1 MNAAP
6 GQRYPRLS
14 PETVARIS
22 THGRS
27 GVFDGGEYLYE
38 VGDRDVDFFVV
49 LDGAVDILESDG
61 RGGHILITTH
71 DAGQFTGE
79 LNLLAGRAVLVCARA
94 QRRTRVLRFTQFGFR
109 NLVRAEPD
117 VGEII
122 LRAFVLRRVWLR
134 EHVSGST
141 IIVGAAQSACTLRIQ
156 SFLIRNGY
164 PQRLLDISRD
174 PLGQEALKVFHID
187 EGSLPVVIL
196 GGEKVL
202 VRPSNHELAGALG
215 INEELD
221 PSHAY
226 DVAVIGA
233 GPAGLAAA
241 VYAASEGLDTVVIE
255 AVGPGGQ
262 AGSSSKIENYL
273 GFPTGISGQDLAD
286 RAQVQAQKFGAR
298 LVIASAAVNIDCS
311 GFPYGVDLEDGNRVA
326 ARSVVI
332 ATGARYRRLNVP
344 NLRQFEGLGVHY
356 AATAVEGRLC
366 AGSEVVVVGAGNS
379 AGQAAVFLA
388 STAQHVHMV
397 VRGNGLAETMSD
409 YLVTRIQESPRITVH
424 PRCEVT
430 SLIGR
435 ISLEAVCWRQSDGN
449 ETKRPA
455 SNIFPMVG
463 AVPNT
468 DWLTGTLGLDSHG
481 FIKTDHAHEQ
491 LSPVSMRFATSVP
504 GIFAVGDCRSGSIK
518 RVAAGVGEGA
528 MVIHAIHQWL
538 RATS

>member
-1 MNAAP
+1 MERP
-6 GQRYPRLS
+6 EQRYPRLS
-14 PETVARIS
+14 PQAMARIS
-22 THGRS
+22 SHGRF

-61 RGGHILITTH
+61 RGGHVLITTH
-71 DAGQFTGE
+71 EAGQFTGE
-79 LNLLAGRAVLVCARA
+79 LNHLAGRAVLVCARA
-94 QRRTRVLRFTQFGFR
+94 QRRTRVLRFTHFGLR
-109 NLVRAEPD
+109 SMVSAEPD

-122 LRAFVLRRVWLR
+122 LRAFVLRRVWLL
-134 EHVSGST
+134 EHVAGST
-141 IIVGAAQSACTLRIQ
+141 IIVGTAQSACTLRIQ

-164 PQRLLDISRD
+164 PQRLLDIGLD
-174 PLGQEALKVFHID
+174 PLGREALEMFHID
-187 EGSLPVVIL
+187 TSSLPVVIL

-202 VRPSNHELAGALG
+202 ARPSNPELAEALG

-221 PSHAY
+221 PARTY
-226 DVAVIGA
+226 DVAVVGA

-255 AVGPGGQ
+255 AIGPGGQ

-273 GFPTGISGQDLAD
+273 GFPTGISGQGLAD

-298 LVIASAAVNIDCS
+298 LVIARAAARVRCS
-311 GFPYGVDLEDGNRVA
+311 EFPYCIELEDGNRVA

-332 ATGARYRRLNVP
+332 ATGARYRRLDLP

-366 AGSEVVVVGAGNS
+366 AGNEVVVVGAGNS

-388 STAQHVHMV
+388 TTAQHVHML

-409 YLVTRIQESPRITVH
+409 YLVRRIRESPGITLH
-424 PRCEVT
+424 SRCEVT

-435 ISLEAVCWRQSDGN
+435 TSLEAVRWRHSGGDEIQ
-449 ETKRPA
+449 RPA
-455 SNIFPMVG
+455 SNIFPMIG

-468 DWLTGTLGLDSHG
+468 DWLSGTLELDQHG
-481 FIKTDHAHEQ
+481 FIKTDHRHDRA
-491 LSPVSMRFATSVP
+491 SSVPTPFATNVP
-504 GIFAVGDCRSGSIK
+504 GIFAVGDCRSGSVK

-528 MVIHAIHQWL
+528 MVIYAIHQWL
-538 RATS
+538 RTL